1 MRTVTALFLTVGLS
15 GCVTPTAP
23 VSMGEGRY
31 MIGVNARGGFSSNS
45 QLLADTIRRAN
56 EFCAAMNK
64 DAVVE
69 NTNTRGAQGWTP
81 QDAQVVFRCVDR
93 VPATSP

>member
-1 MRTVTALFLTVGLS
+1 MRAFAALLTVLILS
-15 GCVTPTAP
+15 ACVTPTEP

-45 QLLADTIRRAN
+45 ELLADTIQRAN
-56 EFCAAMNK
+56 AFCATMNK
-64 DAVVE
+64 EAVVE

-81 QDAQVVFRCVDR
+81 QDAQVVFRCVERD
-93 VPATSP
+93 VAPSS